1 MLYSPLSFA
10 ICTVIVYYNPFC
22 NFMKLLYNVVN
33 DIQVIYVYI
42 TKKKN
47 NGALTINSTL
57 PYKLIGFKIN
67 CSFLCQS

>member
-42 TKKKN
+42 TKKKKQWCAYN
-47 NGALTINSTL
+47 KFNVTL
-57 PYKLIGFKIN
+57 QAN
-67 CSFLCQS
+67 RV